1 VCHLAKLHV
10 RRGQLHQARAVY
22 ERALALAT
30 DTQGQPLPIASEPLF
45 GLGELARQWNELEKA
60 TDYLLQG
67 IELSEKWNRVSAI
80 DAYIPLVRVKQAQGD
95 VRGAH
100 DALEKARQLAL
111 ESESTELDD
120 LAVAL
125 QQARLWV
132 AQGETAAAMRWIEER
147 GIELSTL
154 KPFPDAAPG
163 VAQGLDQGA
172 ILSALNDEGDF
183 VAYHFRK
190 YEYLVLSRLLLAQ
203 DQPAEALALLESLLS
218 VIEARQRNDLVIDIQ
233 ILKALAFQQQDNIHE
248 AMHALERALSLA
260 QPGGHVSI
268 FTDEGE
274 PMARLVRH
282 AAARGI
288 RPPYVGKLLAALDA
302 SAEGEDPQSAG
313 RPHPG
318 TQPLVEP
325 ISDRELEVLQ
335 LLGAGLSNPEIAEE
349 LIISVHTVRSHVKNI
364 YGKLNVHKRWD
375 AVQRARELG
384 LL

>member
-1 VCHLAKLHV
+1 
-10 RRGQLHQARAVY
+10 
-22 ERALALAT
+22 
-30 DTQGQPLPIASEPLF
+30 
-45 GLGELARQWNELEKA
+45 
-60 TDYLLQG
+60 
-67 IELSEKWNRVSAI
+67 
-80 DAYIPLVRVKQAQGD
+80 
-95 VRGAH
+95 
-100 DALEKARQLAL
+100 
-111 ESESTELDD
+111 
-120 LAVAL
+120 
-125 QQARLWV
+125 
-132 AQGETAAAMRWIEER
+132 MRWIEER

-154 KPFPDAAPG
+154 MPFPDAAPG

-218 VIEARQRNDLVIDIQ
+218 VIEARQRNDLVIEIE

-288 RPPYVGKLLAALDA
+288 RPPYVGQLLAALDA
-302 SAEGEDPQSAG
+302 PAEGKDPRSVDRQ
-313 RPHPG
+313 HPD
-318 TQPLVEP
+318 TQPLLEP
-325 ISDRELEVLQ
+325 ISDRELEVLR

-364 YGKLNVHKRWD
+364 YGKLNAHKRWD